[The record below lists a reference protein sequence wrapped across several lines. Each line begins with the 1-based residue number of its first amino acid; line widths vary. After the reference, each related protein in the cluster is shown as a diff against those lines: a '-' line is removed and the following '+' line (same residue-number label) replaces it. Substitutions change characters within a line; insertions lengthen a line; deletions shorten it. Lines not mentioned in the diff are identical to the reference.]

1 MDIEKEK
8 PAIIDL
14 LTDSAGAGDK
24 SAKNEIL
31 EGLKN
36 QPKRIP
42 SKFFYDGKGSGLF
55 EAITTLP
62 EYYPTRC
69 EKEILT
75 YLWDKLELNAGDLRI
90 IELGSGDCSKIRLL
104 LTCMPEDQLRNVIYY
119 PVDISPVAIRDAIA
133 DLKES
138 FPTLKVKGIAADF
151 TSQLHLLPRGG
162 TRMFCFFGSTI
173 GNLDPGEING
183 FMTSLGREMVKGDH
197 LLMGLDMIKDI
208 SVLENAYN
216 DNRGVTAMFNK
227 NILSVANELLESDFD
242 PGMFDHKAFYNQE
255 KQRIEMHLQARR
267 NMSVSCNSNG
277 SRIKL
282 KEGETIHTENSHKFS
297 PEQIEQLGE
306 AGGLGVKAIYPDSKA
321 WFGVVHFV
329 K

>member
-1 MDIEKEK
+1 MDIEEKK

-14 LTDSAGAGDK
+14 LTESAGAGDK

-31 EGLKN
+31 EGLMEH
-36 QPKRIP
+36 QKRIP

-55 EAITTLP
+55 EEITMLP

-104 LTCMPEDQLRNVIYY
+104 LTCIPEDQLRNVFYY
-119 PVDISPVAIRDAIA
+119 PVDISAVAIRDAIT
-133 DLKES
+133 DLQES
-138 FPTLKVKGIAADF
+138 FPKLEVKGIAADF
-151 TSQLHLLPRGG
+151 TSQLHMLPKGG
-162 TRMFCFFGSTI
+162 ARMFCFFGSTI
-173 GNLDPGEING
+173 GNLDSDEINM
-183 FMTSLGREMVKGDH
+183 FMTGLGREMAKGDQ
-197 LLMGLDMIKDI
+197 LLLGLDMVKDI

-216 DNRGVTAMFNK
+216 DKRGVTAMFNK
-227 NILSVANELLESDFD
+227 NILNVTNELLESDFD
-242 PGMFDHKAFYNQE
+242 PEMFDHKAFYNQK

-267 NMSVSCNSNG
+267 DMSVSCNSNG

-306 AGGLGVKAIYPDSKA
+306 AGGLSVKAIYPDSKE